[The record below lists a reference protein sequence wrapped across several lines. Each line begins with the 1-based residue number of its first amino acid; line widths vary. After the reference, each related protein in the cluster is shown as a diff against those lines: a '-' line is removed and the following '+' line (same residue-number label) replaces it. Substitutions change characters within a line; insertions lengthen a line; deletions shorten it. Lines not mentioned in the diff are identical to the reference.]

1 MYAVCMY
8 TLHYLTLRFILIH
21 YIHWLSCMIMYVSL
35 DAFVKCWVGPSIWEC
50 EHLNFWWLEANH
62 LTRGGLPVLILHDF
76 GSMKSFAP
84 WESKPIYKLSSI
96 YHQRM
101 VQDSCH
107 QGFPVSLFFS
117 LRSSANMYSLHLS
130 AVIFCT
136 ALLVSRSSASSGR
149 PWSPDDRHIDAS
161 WSSWMAC
168 EDFQIGTAWTLSGG
182 CWCLWRLNGALA
194 MWDATSNLEYVNAKE
209 TWWFICMTFCPLP
222 PLFQLQTECA
232 CRGECWTLVLWHF
245 VVWDPCGKV
254 WWWKW
259 LQNVSGA
266 PLNGH
271 IWSWTWRDYCSN
283 IPTLLRFLSLSLSLP
298 LPPPFSFPPYLLV
311 AWCYLHEQVHVPMS
325 THTNDHAANMS
336 TPLHTYVESS
346 KHYIAIYNHIY
357 I

>member
-101 VQDSCH
+101 VQDS
-107 QGFPVSLFFS
+107 FPVSLFF
-117 LRSSANMYSLHLS
+117 LCAVLPTCTLCIYLPWFFAQHFWSAEVQHRQG
-130 AVIFCT
+130 
-136 ALLVSRSSASSGR
+136 ALGPLMIVASTR
-149 PWSPDDRHIDAS
+149 RDRRGWLAN
-161 WSSWMAC
+161 AC
-168 EDFQIGTAWTLSGG
+168 EDFQIGTAWTPSGG
-182 CWCLWRLNGALA
+182 CWCLWRVNGALA

-266 PLNGH
+266 PLSGH

-283 IPTLLRFLSLSLSLP
+283 IPTLLRFFSLSLSPSPSP
-298 LPPPFSFPPYLLV
+298 LFVPSLL
-311 AWCYLHEQVHVPMS
+311 ACRLMWSARAS
-325 THTNDHAANMS
+325 TCSNE
-336 TPLHTYVESS
+336 HTYERPRS
-346 KHYIAIYNHIY
+346 KYEHTIAHICRV
-357 I
+357 